1 MIYAVVNTKLAEKE
15 GFVTILHREIGDKM
29 VLNEN
34 ELAKIGDDIDEVAR
48 MLDGVTMTYNELQE
62 YIKQQYE

>member
-1 MIYAVVNTKLAEKE
+1 MIYAVVNIRLAEKE
-15 GFVTILHREIGDKM
+15 GFVTILHRTVGDKM

-34 ELAKIGDDIDEVAR
+34 ELAKIGDNIDEVAR
-48 MLDGVTMTYNELQE
+48 KLGGVTMSYNELQE

>member
-29 VLNEN
+29 
-34 ELAKIGDDIDEVAR
+34 
-48 MLDGVTMTYNELQE
+48 E
-62 YIKQQYE
+62 YIRQQHE

>member
-34 ELAKIGDDIDEVAR
+34 ELAKIDNDI
-48 MLDGVTMTYNELQE
+48 
-62 YIKQQYE
+62 

>member
-1 MIYAVVNTKLAEKE
+1 MKYAVVNIALAEKE

-48 MLDGVTMTYNELQE
+48 MLGGVTMTYKELQE